1 MAGWPQMRRNE
12 VSVGLATIPDSGVVP
27 PHWEEQT
34 GIHLREEE
42 TGKSARWNGLFEMG
56 KREFRRRGELPEQ
69 ATFGAACS
77 LNQPDREDSS
87 MR

>member
-1 MAGWPQMRRNE
+1 
-12 VSVGLATIPDSGVVP
+12 
-27 PHWEEQT
+27 
-34 GIHLREEE
+34 LREEE